1 MASGYLEQ
9 QRDRVY
15 EDLSGLI
22 KGKVLRSPVY
32 LELFASDAGLFHI
45 PPLVV
50 VRPQS
55 ATDVAACLQYCS
67 DHRIPVHARGAGTG
81 CAGESLGPGVV
92 IDFSA
97 HLRRTSVLDPEATYV
112 HAQPGVTFDRLQT
125 QLERYQRMLPFDP
138 GHIGVSTLG
147 GAYAR
152 CRRGSRSHHYGSI
165 CDWIRE
171 VTVCLADGTRLH
183 LGQENLLE
191 HASAPAL
198 SVKSRLVNEV
208 AQALRQYEDLP
219 KTQQVRV
226 KGCGYHIDNV
236 LSNGCLDF
244 GKLLVGSEGT
254 LAIVLEMTFETL
266 PIPPARSLILLLF
279 PRLEPAFDA
288 AMEILRFRPSMC
300 DLMDRRH
307 LSLARESDDHLESI
321 IPDDTEAAVLVEL
334 EGQTLRETYN
344 ELRIILD
351 SLRNHHHFEFSAR
364 WANDEEEIASF
375 CRLARTTQP
384 VARRASHRFR
394 PLPVADN
401 ISIETERM
409 ASCVSQLQAIL
420 RKYDVATSVYCHV
433 GDGVIYLQPLFDTQ
447 DRRLLEKMKQVA
459 DDVYG
464 YVLSI
469 GGGIGP
475 TLGCGLA
482 RTPYMKQQWGHLYP
496 IFERIKKAFDPLN
509 ILNPGKIIETPDSN
523 DIWELARGRLF
534 VGFEVPGSEEDG
546 DQSGVVFRRTG
557 GLMTPGPPSF
567 PGSQSP
573 GEQRDD
579 VPTPVARSISP
590 TDGGTGSGDGAAVGI
605 DSQHLSQVTSSMP
618 TASALGP
625 VPQGHTPGRLGD
637 SSDSLPRILE
647 SQLDWQPDLVANAV
661 TRCTGCGDC
670 RTQDHRVR
678 MCPLFRALPWEECA
692 PRSKASLMRAV
703 LTETLPLQSL
713 TLQDFREIC
722 DLCVHCHSCR
732 IECSAQVDI
741 PLLASEAKAAYT
753 LAHGSSFTDWFLNRI
768 DTLASIASRFAPL
781 VNWGLANRQVR
792 WLLEKLTG
800 ISHVRKLP
808 RLHAVSFLHRAAR
821 KRLHR
826 FDRLSGKKVVY
837 FVDVYAN
844 WFDPALAEALV
855 AILSHHGISVFVPFH
870 QRSAGTA
877 AIASGEINLARRH
890 ARLNVAILAEAVR
903 QGCEIITTEPAAALT
918 LIHEYP
924 QLLQDEDSQLVAK
937 HTHDAGA
944 FLLGLYHDGQL
955 RTDFQTLPLRLGYHW
970 PCRLRALGVGQPG
983 RELLELIPGVAV
995 EALPNTCS
1003 GMAGMFGIKAKNF
1016 RTSLRLGWSIIGH
1029 LRDPAIQAASTECSA
1044 CRIQLEQGT
1053 TKPTLHPI
1061 KVLAAAYGL
1070 WPGGLQRL
1078 LQPGSSFLLS

>member
-1 MASGYLEQ
+1 MASGYLDQ

-55 ATDVAACLQYCS
+55 SADVVACLQYCS
-67 DHRIPVHARGAGTG
+67 DRRIPVHARGAGTG

-97 HLRRTSVLDPEATYV
+97 YLRRTSVLDPQASYV
-112 HAQPGVTFDRLQT
+112 RVQPGATFDRLQA

-152 CRRGSRSHHYGSI
+152 CRRGSRSHHYGPI

-183 LGQENLLE
+183 LGRENLLE

-198 SVKSRLVNEV
+198 SVKSRLVNEI
-208 AQALRQYEDLP
+208 AQALRQYESLP
-219 KTQQVRV
+219 KAHQIQV

-244 GKLLVGSEGT
+244 AKLLVGSEGT
-254 LAIVLEMTFETL
+254 LALVLEMTFETL
-266 PIPPARSLILLLF
+266 PTPPARSLILLLF
-279 PRLEPAFDA
+279 PQLEPAFEA
-288 AMEILRFRPSMC
+288 AIEILRFRPTMC

-307 LSLARESDDHLESI
+307 LSLARESDEHLEQLV
-321 IPDDTEAAVLVEL
+321 PDNTEAAILVEI

-344 ELRIILD
+344 ELRTILD
-351 SLRNHHHFEFSAR
+351 SLRNYHHFDFSAR
-364 WANDEEEIASF
+364 WANTEDEIASF
-375 CRLARTTQP
+375 CRLARITQP
-384 VARRASHRFR
+384 VTRRASHRFR

-401 ISIETERM
+401 VSIEPERM
-409 ASCVSQLQAIL
+409 ASCVSKLQAIL
-420 RKYDVATSVYCHV
+420 RKHDVASSVYCHV
-433 GDGVIYLQPLFDTQ
+433 GDGVIYLQPFFDTQ
-447 DRRLLEKMKQVA
+447 DRHLFRKMKQVA
-459 DDVYG
+459 DEVYG
-464 YVLSI
+464 YVLSV

-496 IFERIKKAFDPLN
+496 IFEKIKKAFDPLN
-509 ILNPGKIIETPDSN
+509 ILNPGKIIETPDTG
-523 DIWELARGRLF
+523 DIWKLARGRLF
-534 VGFEVPGSEEDG
+534 VGFEAPSSEDDGNEDG
-546 DQSGVVFRRTG
+546 AGFQRTG
-557 GLMTPGPPSF
+557 VHTTQGATSLPET
-567 PGSQSP
+567 QSR
-573 GEQRDD
+573 GERQDD
-579 VPTPVARSISP
+579 IPAPAASTAGVI
-590 TDGGTGSGDGAAVGI
+590 DFGDRAAAEI
-605 DSQHLSQVTSSMP
+605 DSQHYSYSPPSELTLNAPPTSQ
-618 TASALGP
+618 
-625 VPQGHTPGRLGD
+625 QDHIPGRLD
-637 SSDSLPRILE
+637 DRSENLPRILE

-661 TRCTGCGDC
+661 SRCSGCGDC

-692 PRSKASLMRAV
+692 PRSKSSLMRAV

-753 LAHGSSFTDWFLNRI
+753 LAHGSAFADWLLNRI
-768 DTLASIASRFAPL
+768 DGLASLLSRFAPL

-800 ISHVRKLP
+800 ISQVRKLP

-821 KRLHR
+821 KKLHR
-826 FDRLSGKKVVY
+826 LDRLPGRKVVY

-855 AILSHHGISVFVPFH
+855 AILAHHGISVFVPLQ

-877 AIASGEINLARRH
+877 AIASGEMNLARRH

-903 QGCEIITTEPAAALT
+903 QGCEIVTTEPAAALT

-937 HTHDAGA
+937 HTHDAGE
-944 FLLGLYHDGQL
+944 FLLGLHRDGQL
-955 RTDFQTLPLRLGYHW
+955 RTDFQTLPLRLGYHL

-983 RELLELIPGVAV
+983 RELLELIPGVTV
-995 EALPNTCS
+995 EGLPNTCS

-1016 RTSLRLGWSIIGH
+1016 RTSLRLGWSIISH

-1078 LQPGSSFLLS
+1078 LRPGSSFVLS